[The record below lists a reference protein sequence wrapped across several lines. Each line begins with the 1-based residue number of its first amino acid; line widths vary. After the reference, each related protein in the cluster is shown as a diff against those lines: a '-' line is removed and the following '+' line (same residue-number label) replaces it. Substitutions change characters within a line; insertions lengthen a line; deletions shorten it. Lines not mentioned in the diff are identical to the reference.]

1 MNTKQILYN
10 ALKSQLDAKKADCD
24 KYDEEVV
31 TIAHNQLV
39 DKVSNW
45 FKTNTEMTSTAIFSG
60 EKIEFEYGSWNRRI
74 DVHIRNS
81 WDGSNTRYTELSW
94 NSGTYKT
101 SEVDS
106 VYLRYLKDLSIIA
119 NNLPIIETQ
128 LLDWRKEYKQIESDR
143 AKYCAEYIDLN
154 KALNNLSVEISKDTR
169 EAMKEIGFEIKS
181 FKSDVT
187 LNWDYKNSEKAY
199 FIDTRKHNERI
210 QFGRSQYDT
219 IMVNGYKV
227 LGKKGNKYK
236 LEVHRDGANAPQI
249 YEVLEKKFEMFVDS
263 VNDWENRSADARKAK
278 TEREYAERTQKVA

>member
-10 ALKSQLDAKKADCD
+10 ALKSQLDVKKADCD

-39 DKVSNW
+39 DKVSDW
-45 FKTNTEMTSTAIFSG
+45 FKTNTEMTSTAVFLG

-81 WDGSNTRYTELSW
+81 WDGSNTRYVELNW

-101 SEVDS
+101 SEIDS
-106 VYLRYLKDLSIIA
+106 VYLRYLKDLSIVA
-119 NNLPIIETQ
+119 NILPVIETQ
-128 LLDWRKEYKQIESDR
+128 LLGWRKEYKQIESDR
-143 AKYCAEYIDLN
+143 AQFCTEYSDLK
-154 KALNNLSVEISKDTR
+154 KALDNLSTEINKDTR

-187 LNWDYKNSEKAY
+187 LNWDYKGSEKIY
-199 FIDTRKHNERI
+199 FVDTRKHSERL

-219 IMVNGYKV
+219 MSVYGYKV
-227 LGKKGNKYK
+227 LSKKGNKYK
-236 LEVHRDGANAPQI
+236 LEVYSDGTTSPLI
-249 YEVLEKKFEMFVDS
+249 YEMLEKKFEMFIDN
-263 VNDWENRSADARKAK
+263 VNNWETNLAENRKAK
-278 TEREYAERTQKVA
+278 AERDFAERTKA

>member
-10 ALKSQLDAKKADCD
+10 ALKSQLDVKKADCD

-74 DVHIRNS
+74 DVHVRSN
-81 WDGSNTRYTELSW
+81 WDSSNTKYTELNW

-101 SEVDS
+101 SEIDS
-106 VYLRYLKDLSIIA
+106 VYLRYLKDLSIVA
-119 NNLPIIETQ
+119 NILPVIETQ
-128 LLDWRKEYKQIESDR
+128 LLGWRKEYKQIESDR
-143 AKYCAEYIDLN
+143 AQFCTEYIELKRALDNLN
-154 KALNNLSVEISKDTR
+154 TEINRDTK

-187 LNWDYKNSEKAY
+187 LNWDYKDYSKTY
-199 FIDTRKHNERI
+199 FIDTRKHSERL

-227 LGKKGNKYK
+227 LSKKGNKYK
-236 LEVHRDGANAPQI
+236 LEVYRDGANAPQI
-249 YEVLEKKFEMFVDS
+249 YEVLEKKFESFVCEVS
-263 VNDWENRSADARKAK
+263 NWENHAADARKAK
-278 TEREYAERTQKVA
+278 AERDFAERTKA

>member
-10 ALKSQLDAKKADCD
+10 ALKSQLDTKKADCD

-45 FKTNTEMTSTAIFSG
+45 FKTNTEMTSTAVFLG

-81 WDGSNTRYTELSW
+81 WDGSNTRYVELNW

-101 SEVDS
+101 SEIDS
-106 VYLRYLKDLSIIA
+106 VYLRYLKDLSIVA
-119 NNLPIIETQ
+119 NILPVIETQ

-143 AKYCAEYIDLN
+143 AQFCAEYIDLK
-154 KALNNLSVEISKDTR
+154 KALDNLSTEINKDTR

-187 LNWDYKNSEKAY
+187 LNWDYKSSEKIY
-199 FIDTRKHNERI
+199 FVDTRKHSERL

-227 LGKKGNKYK
+227 LSKKGNKYK
-236 LEVHRDGANAPQI
+236 LEVYRDGANAPQI
-249 YEVLEKKFEMFVDS
+249 YEVLEKKFEMFVEN
-263 VNDWENRSADARKAK
+263 VNQWETNLADNRKAK
-278 TEREYAERTQKVA
+278 AERDFAERTKA

>member
-10 ALKSQLDAKKADCD
+10 ALKSQLDVKKADCD

-31 TIAHNQLV
+31 TIVHNQLV

-45 FKTNTEMTSTAIFSG
+45 FKTNTEMTSTAVFSG

-74 DVHIRNS
+74 DVHIRSN
-81 WDGSNTRYTELSW
+81 WDGSNTKYCELNW

-106 VYLRYLKDLSIIA
+106 VYLRYLKDLSIVA
-119 NNLPIIETQ
+119 NILPVIETQ
-128 LLDWRKEYKQIESDR
+128 LLGWRKEYKQIESDR
-143 AKYCAEYIDLN
+143 AQFCTEYIELKRALDNLN
-154 KALNNLSVEISKDTR
+154 TEINRDTK

-187 LNWDYKNSEKAY
+187 LNWDYKDYSKTY
-199 FIDTRKHNERI
+199 FIDTRKHSERL

-227 LGKKGNKYK
+227 LSKKGNKYK
-236 LEVHRDGANAPQI
+236 LEVYRDGANAPQT
-249 YEVLEKKFEMFVDS
+249 YEVLEKKFEMFVEN
-263 VNDWENRSADARKAK
+263 VNQWETNLADNRKVKA
-278 TEREYAERTQKVA
+278 ERDFAERTKA

>member
-31 TIAHNQLV
+31 IIAHNQLV

-45 FKTNTEMTSTAIFSG
+45 FKTNTEMTSTAVFSG

-74 DVHIRNS
+74 DVHVRSN
-81 WDGSNTRYTELSW
+81 WDGSNTKYCELNW

-119 NNLPIIETQ
+119 NNLPIVETQ
-128 LLDWRKEYKQIESDR
+128 LLDWRKEYRKIENDR
-143 AKYCAEYIDLN
+143 SQFCTEYNDLN

-169 EAMKEIGFEIKS
+169 DAMKEIGFEIKS
-181 FKSDVT
+181 FKPDVT
-187 LNWDYKNSEKAY
+187 LNWDYKGSEKTY
-199 FIDTRKHNERI
+199 FVDTRKHSERL
-210 QFGRSQYDT
+210 QYGRSQYDT
-219 IMVNGYKV
+219 MSVYGYKV
-227 LGKKGNKYK
+227 LSKKGNKYK
-236 LEVHRDGANAPQI
+236 LEVYRDGTSVPQTYDI
-249 YEVLEKKFEMFVDS
+249 LEKKFESFVYD
-263 VNDWENRSADARKAK
+263 VANWEFEVADKRKAK
-278 TEREYAERTQKVA
+278 AERDFAERTQKA

>member
-10 ALKSQLDAKKADCD
+10 ALKSQLDVKKADCD

-74 DVHIRNS
+74 DVHVRSN
-81 WDGSNTRYTELSW
+81 WDGSNTKYTELNW

-101 SEVDS
+101 SEIDS
-106 VYLRYLKDLSIIA
+106 VYLRYLKDLSIVA
-119 NNLPIIETQ
+119 NILPVIETQ
-128 LLDWRKEYKQIESDR
+128 LLGWRKEYKQIESDR
-143 AKYCAEYIDLN
+143 AQFCTEYIELKRALDNLN
-154 KALNNLSVEISKDTR
+154 TEINRDTK

-187 LNWDYKNSEKAY
+187 LNWDYKDYSKTY
-199 FIDTRKHNERI
+199 FIDTRKHSERL

-227 LGKKGNKYK
+227 LSKKGNKYK
-236 LEVHRDGANAPQI
+236 LEVYRDGANAPQI
-249 YEVLEKKFEMFVDS
+249 YEVLEKKFESFVCEVS
-263 VNDWENRSADARKAK
+263 NWENHAADARKAK
-278 TEREYAERTQKVA
+278 AERDFAERTKA